1 MYNVE
6 EFKEKVCENC
16 VNKNSDADLCYIT
29 RRIDGRLNCHN
40 ENSKDKGGN
49 GKWEIIKL
57 K

>member
-40 ENSKDKGGN
+40 ENSKDKGVMEN
-49 GKWEIIKL
+49 GK
-57 K
+57 